1 MIVTP
6 FAQVG
11 VPRQPP
17 AAIAQREL
25 CLLLLLST
33 ALPTGP
39 GQSQDGP

>member
-17 AAIAQREL
+17 ASNAQREP
-25 CLLLLLST
+25 CLLLLST
-33 ALPTGP
+33 ALPTGL